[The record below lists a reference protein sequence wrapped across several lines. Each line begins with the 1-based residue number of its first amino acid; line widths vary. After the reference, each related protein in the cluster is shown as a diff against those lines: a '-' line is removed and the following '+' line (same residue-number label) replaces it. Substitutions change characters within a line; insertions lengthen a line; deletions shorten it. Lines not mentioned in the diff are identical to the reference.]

1 MSLRDS
7 RKAAIRTAASQ
18 PPAADVARTGP
29 HVEYLVHPGRWRQNE
44 RMTTLQELGIAAR
57 ARRTEIGLTQQGLA
71 RLSGVSRATI
81 NAMET
86 AAIHNLS
93 INKAVAVLD
102 ALGLSLEI
110 GPNDKPRSKAPPPRS
125 PLERAASTANVSFGP
140 SLTSQQLRNA
150 LLKGEAPL
158 QIRPHLHV
166 LLDEAPT
173 SLLGKVV
180 DQLHNET
187 GIERRAAWAHMRSLA
202 RTLKSYRSIWA

>member
-1 MSLRDS
+1 M
-7 RKAAIRTAASQ
+7 I
-18 PPAADVARTGP
+18 
-29 HVEYLVHPGRWRQNE
+29 
-44 RMTTLQELGIAAR
+44 TLQELGIAAR

-86 AAIHNLS
+86 AAIRNLS
-93 INKAVAVLD
+93 INKAAAVLE

-110 GPNDKPRSKAPPPRS
+110 GRNDNPSSKAPPPRP

-140 SLTSQQLRNA
+140 SLTSEQLRDA
-150 LLKGEAPL
+150 LLKGEAPP
-158 QIRPHLHV
+158 QIQPHLHV
-166 LLDEAPT
+166 LLDEAPV

-202 RTLKSYRSIWA
+202 RKLKSYRSIWA